1 MHNLFFENQM
11 QWFNL
16 GTIIMRMRVMMMMMT
31 MIMMTMM
38 MMEPSVIIV
47 QVMVSGELTKM
58 IFPISS
64 LTLILFTVYPRET
77 KI

>member
-1 MHNLFFENQM
+1 M

-31 MIMMTMM
+31 MSMVMMMIMMTMM